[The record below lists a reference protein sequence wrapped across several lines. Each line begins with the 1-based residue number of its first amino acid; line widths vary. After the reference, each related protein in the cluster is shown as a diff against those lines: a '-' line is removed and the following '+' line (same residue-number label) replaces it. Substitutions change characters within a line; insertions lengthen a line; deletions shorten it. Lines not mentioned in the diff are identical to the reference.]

1 MKTTYCKQYDKDSE
15 ISQSAN
21 YYKINSSVSS

>member
-1 MKTTYCKQYDKDSE
+1 MKTTYYEQYDKDSE

-21 YYKINSSVSS
+21 CHKINSSVSS